1 MSSHLRLFLLAR
13 VAAAAALTVLWIGA
27 AHAQP
32 GTLIKTIAL
41 PVTGFGVSV
50 AADCTGNI
58 FYTNASDSNLY
69 TIDKDGNLLDTTPVT
84 AAGSGTPLFM
94 DEFAWDEGR
103 KILWAQEHGT
113 NPINVYQLDPT
124 TGVATFAF
132 AGGSSIGSFRDGIG
146 YDGTDDSLWISGDVS
161 SVIDHYTTTGAFINQ
176 ITPKNAGG
184 GTLGFISGVVVG
196 NGDLLYLGQ
205 NGLVQIV
212 QVEKSDGDFLGVFA
226 SPGGTRDEGL
236 ECDPVNFAPNL
247 ALLSREAEG
256 GGAIAVIELEPGT
269 CSCGG
274 GPPVQTA
281 PVPAF
286 SPVGMAVASLVVAV
300 GGFLAAQ
307 RRRN

>member
-1 MSSHLRLFLLAR
+1 MSSHLRLCLLAR

-103 KILWAQEHGT
+103 KVLWAQEHNT

-274 GPPVQTA
+274 GPPVQTS

>member
-103 KILWAQEHGT
+103 KVLWAQEHNT

-161 SVIDHYTTTGAFINQ
+161 SVVDHYTTTGAFINQ

-212 QVEKSDGDFLGVFA
+212 QVEKSDGDFLSVFA

-274 GPPVQTA
+274 GPPVQTS

>member
-1 MSSHLRLFLLAR
+1 MLSHSRPVRGASIGA
-13 VAAAAALTVLWIGA
+13 VAALTLLLWTGTA
-27 AHAQP
+27 GAQP
-32 GTLIKTIAL
+32 GTLIKTITL

-84 AAGSGTPLFM
+84 AAGTGTPLFM

-103 KILWAQEHGT
+103 KVLWAQEHGT
-113 NPINVYQLDPT
+113 NPINVYRLDPT

-161 SVIDHYTTTGAFINQ
+161 SVIDHYTTAGAFINQ

-212 QVEKSDGDFLGVFA
+212 QVEKSDGDFLSLFA

-236 ECDPVNFAPNL
+236 ECDPVNFAPDL

-274 GPPVQTA
+274 GPVQAA

-286 SPVGMAVASLVVAV
+286 SPFGMAVASLIVAA

-307 RRRN
+307 RRRS